1 MTKRLGIPIRE
12 VLVGPPGST
21 WDQEVVNEL
30 EALVR
35 SHHYDQALERGGE
48 LLDQV
53 QAPAARALVHLR
65 LGHALSRLRRLTEA
79 LEQLN
84 LAEELFVS
92 VGNQGLVAEVMEL
105 RALALY
111 VAEQPEALTVAEQA
125 LDRYR
130 ALPHRRPE
138 VESRLLERLG
148 MILAERGD
156 FVSARAHY
164 EEALERAGGVRGVD
178 IKAGVL
184 RQARARAQLSL
195 AQVGGNELTRQAV
208 HLIETGKVRP
218 SMHSLQVIVDRLA
231 IPINKVLIRPRG
243 RLTGVDIKAGVLRQA
258 RARAQLSLAQV
269 GGNEL
274 TRQAVHL
281 IETGK
286 VRPSMRSLRGIT
298 DRLAIPIDAVLIG
311 PRGSWG
317 ELDELIEEF
326 AREDHDLSRVV
337 DALPRARTMVRELAH
352 AREQAGMTQAQVADR
367 MGTTQSAV
375 ARLERA
381 EVDPRLSTL
390 VKYAAVVGRRVS
402 IG

>member
-218 SMHSLQVIVDRLA
+218 SM
-231 IPINKVLIRPRG
+231 
-243 RLTGVDIKAGVLRQA
+243 
-258 RARAQLSLAQV
+258 
-269 GGNEL
+269 
-274 TRQAVHL
+274 
-281 IETGK
+281 
-286 VRPSMRSLRGIT
+286 RSLRGIT